1 MCALLLSLL
10 SGFLSAWWGSVG
22 LGIGIGLL
30 YNAASLVANW
40 YAMRQNQRVF
50 LLIVVGGMVVLMT
63 IALALVALVVVLVP
77 VQQTAFFAS
86 FLGVFVMGM
95 IVEVLR
101 LHRKA
106 LAADDL

>member
-1 MCALLLSLL
+1 MLLSLL
-10 SGFLSAWWGSVG
+10 SGFLSAWWGSAG

-30 YNAASLVANW
+30 YSAASLVANW
-40 YAMRQNQRVF
+40 YAMRQNQHVF
-50 LLIVVGGMVVLMT
+50 LLIVVGGMVVRMT
-63 IALALVALVVVLVP
+63 IALALIALVVVLGP

-86 FLGVFVMGM
+86 FLGVFEMGM